1 MSCSRVGFYAT
12 VAALALFI
20 DILSHPRSHQS
31 SIGIQQID
39 SAIEILRSLLGSQP
53 TEDDNQKQMNAAV
66 EFLKELAR
74 LGRCA
79 VAKAVVD
86 NERSD

>member
-20 DILSHPRSHQS
+20 DVLSHPRSRQS
-31 SIGIQQID
+31 SIGIQHMD
-39 SAIEILRSLLGSQP
+39 SAIKILRSLPGSQP
-53 TEDDNQKQMNAAV
+53 TEDGNLKHVNATV

-79 VAKAVVD
+79 VAKAVAD
-86 NERSD
+86 N